1 MLYSGG
7 GAGASTPGRAR
18 TQRNTS
24 SGGPYYSNWDDAGDW
39 RPSGHIIYP
48 TPIEIVQPNNIG
60 QSSTSNAAMQGVR
73 QGATQGDFD
82 DCEIAMAIHRSLLD
96 EQFEQDLAKATEL
109 SKEERRREIHGAVY
123 RRPNHTTHAVGSSIP
138 ARPRNAGIRRS
149 RKMRKSRRRKGRK
162 GRTRRRH

>member
-18 TQRNTS
+18 TQRNTP
-24 SGGPYYSNWDDAGDW
+24 SGGPYYSNYDEAPDW
-39 RPSGHIIYP
+39 RPGRFTIRP

-60 QSSTSNAAMQGVR
+60 QSSTSNAAMQGAMQR
-73 QGATQGDFD
+73 DFD

-123 RRPNHTTHAVGSSIP
+123 RRPNDTTHAVGSSIP